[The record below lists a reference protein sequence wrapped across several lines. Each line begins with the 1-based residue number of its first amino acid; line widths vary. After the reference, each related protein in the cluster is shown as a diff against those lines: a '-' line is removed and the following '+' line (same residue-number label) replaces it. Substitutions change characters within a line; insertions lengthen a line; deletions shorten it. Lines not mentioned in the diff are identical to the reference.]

1 MPSVWRHASVLCTG
15 VVSHQAKLGT
25 VRRSY
30 LRSVTAVFTK
40 RNYVQWTG
48 SSGSLYPASAILL
61 VGLTLQTIVSCT
73 PRVKLYARS
82 EASLFQI
89 RPDGCEIAYF
99 FFFFRFLV
107 FELTTRV
114 NMYWL
119 LLDRTRTGFS
129 NFQVRFLMVLFF
141 FFSLPLP
148 RRRVG
153 AVVAGSLQ

>member
-30 LRSVTAVFTK
+30 LCSVTAVFTK

-48 SSGSLYPASAILL
+48 SIGSLYPASAILL

-99 FFFFRFLV
+99 FFFRFLV

-141 FFSLPLP
+141 FFFFLCHY
-148 RRRVG
+148 REG
-153 AVVAGSLQ
+153 E